1 MDLTG
6 SYTIPV
12 PRQQVWDALNDPEVL
27 KLCIPGCE
35 EMEKVS
41 DTQFAAKV
49 TMKVGAVKARL
60 KGNVQLS
67 DIDAPN
73 SYTLSGQGQG
83 GVAGF
88 AKGGANVRLSD
99 AEGSG
104 TVLHY
109 EAKAELGGKLAAVGS
124 RVIQGIAK
132 KMADDFFG
140 KFARHLSGEAETPPV
155 GMVAPP
161 ASVAKEQT
169 PAAAAPQPAATGGGN
184 EFPGTIRDIIWFAI
198 GVAVGAVATWA
209 HYGQ

>member
-6 SYTIPV
+6 EYPIPA
-12 PRQQVWDALNDPEVL
+12 PRQDVWAALNDPDVL

-35 EMEKVS
+35 ALERET
-41 DTQFAAKV
+41 DTEFTGRV

-60 KGNVQLS
+60 KGNVVLS

-73 SYTLSGQGQG
+73 SYTITGQGQG

-88 AKGGANVRLSD
+88 AKGGARVTLTD
-99 AEGSG
+99 ADGAG

-140 KFARHLSGEAETPPV
+140 RLARHLSGEEEEVPTKIAAAPTPTGIVPPT
-155 GMVAPP
+155 AP
-161 ASVAKEQT
+161 A
-169 PAAAAPQPAATGGGN
+169 PAAART
-184 EFPGTIRDIIWFAI
+184 ELPGTVRDLIWFAVGI
-198 GVAVGAVATWA
+198 AVGAAVIWA
-209 HYGQ
+209 LYT